1 MKPDLPAARFLP
13 DAGMAFASHFP
24 PAAPREP
31 DCAVFLDRDG
41 TINREVHYLSHPDQ
55 LELLPGSAPGLRA
68 LRSAGW
74 RLVVVT
80 NQSAIAR
87 GLIDRKRLGEIHDR
101 LAEMLLAEG
110 VEIAG
115 WYACPHHPEAGCSC
129 RKPGKGLFEQASRE
143 LEIRPERSWMV
154 GDQLTDLQAGRAFG
168 SRTIL
173 VATGYGSAQS
183 RLPGRRDY
191 ADHYVASLTEAARII
206 LRTDRVPAR

>member
-1 MKPDLPAARFLP
+1 
-13 DAGMAFASHFP
+13 MAFASP
-24 PAAPREP
+24 LPRAMSREP
-31 DCAVFLDRDG
+31 ACVVFLDRDG

-55 LELLPGSAPGLRA
+55 LELLPGSATGLRS
-68 LRSAGW
+68 LRNAGC

-87 GLIDRKRLGEIHDR
+87 GLIDRKRLDEIHGR
-101 LAEMLLAEG
+101 LAEMLFAEG

-115 WYACPHHPEAGCSC
+115 WYACPHHPDAGCSC
-129 RKPGKGLFEQASRE
+129 RKPGKGLFEQAARE

-183 RLPGRRDY
+183 RLPGRRDC
-191 ADHYVASLTEAARII
+191 ADHYVGSLTEAARII
-206 LRTDRVPAR
+206 LRTDHVAGC